1 MQAPMTRGMFTNQ
14 TGSCDAA
21 SVFATVV
28 LGDVGQQL
36 RFKAFPMMHL
46 DFSFHT
52 GQGTS
57 P

>member
-1 MQAPMTRGMFTNQ
+1 MTRGMFTNQ

-21 SVFATVV
+21 SIFATVV

-36 RFKAFPMMHL
+36 RFNAFPVMHL